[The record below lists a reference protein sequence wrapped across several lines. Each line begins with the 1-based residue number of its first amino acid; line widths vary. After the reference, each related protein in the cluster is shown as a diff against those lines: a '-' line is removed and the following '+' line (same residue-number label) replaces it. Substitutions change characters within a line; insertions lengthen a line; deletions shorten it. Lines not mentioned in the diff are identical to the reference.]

1 MADKKKK
8 QYTNEGMDKSY
19 RRLYSIVKPL
29 FMLLFPFRK
38 IHAENIPEGK
48 VLICPNHFSD
58 LDPLMVC
65 FSVPKRSPLRVM
77 AKQELMKVPIL
88 GWLLRRAGIFGVNR
102 GNSDVG
108 AIKTAMKHLKTGHKL
123 LLFPEGTRVK
133 NVDENAGKTGAIM
146 LAARTGTPILP
157 CYCQKRKFPFQ
168 RTSIVFGTPYMIEG
182 PEGQKVPS
190 SEYHQYAEDLMHR
203 IYALKDEIE

>member
-1 MADKKKK
+1 
-8 QYTNEGMDKSY
+8 
-19 RRLYSIVKPL
+19 
-29 FMLLFPFRK
+29 
-38 IHAENIPEGK
+38 
-48 VLICPNHFSD
+48 
-58 LDPLMVC
+58 
-65 FSVPKRSPLRVM
+65 
-77 AKQELMKVPIL
+77 
-88 GWLLRRAGIFGVNR
+88 
-102 GNSDVG
+102 
-108 AIKTAMKHLKTGHKL
+108 MKHLKSGRKL

-133 NVDENAGKTGAIM
+133 HVDENAGKTGAIM

>member
-19 RRLYSIVKPL
+19 RRLYSFVKPL

-65 FSVPKRSPLRVM
+65 FSVPKRSPIRVM

-108 AIKTAMKHLKTGHKL
+108 AIKTAMKHLKSG
-123 LLFPEGTRVK
+123 
-133 NVDENAGKTGAIM
+133 
-146 LAARTGTPILP
+146 
-157 CYCQKRKFPFQ
+157 RK
-168 RTSIVFGTPYMIEG
+168 
-182 PEGQKVPS
+182 
-190 SEYHQYAEDLMHR
+190 
-203 IYALKDEIE
+203 

>member
-8 QYTNEGMDKSY
+8 QYTNEEMDRSY
-19 RRLYSIVKPL
+19 RRLHSLLRPL
-29 FMLLFPFRK
+29 FFLLFPTRK

-48 VLICPNHFSD
+48 VLLCPNHFSD
-58 LDPLMVC
+58 LDPLVVC
-65 FSVPKRSPLRVM
+65 LSVPNQSPIRVM

-108 AIKTAMKHLKTGHKL
+108 AIKTAMKHLKSGHKL

-133 NVDENAGKTGAIM
+133 TVDENNGKTGAIM

-168 RTSIVFGTPYMIEG
+168 RTSVVFGTPYLIEG

-190 SEYHQYAEDLMHR
+190 SDYQDYADDLMHR
-203 IYALKDEIE
+203 IYALEEEIP

>member
-1 MADKKKK
+1 M
-8 QYTNEGMDKSY
+8 
-19 RRLYSIVKPL
+19 L
-29 FMLLFPFRK
+29 F
-38 IHAENIPEGK
+38 
-48 VLICPNHFSD
+48 
-58 LDPLMVC
+58 
-65 FSVPKRSPLRVM
+65 RS
-77 AKQELMKVPIL
+77 PIL

-108 AIKTAMKHLKTGHKL
+108 AIKTAMKHLKSGRKL

-203 IYALKDEIE
+203 IYALREEIT

>member
-29 FMLLFPFRK
+29 FM
-38 IHAENIPEGK
+38 
-48 VLICPNHFSD
+48 
-58 LDPLMVC
+58 
-65 FSVPKRSPLRVM
+65 
-77 AKQELMKVPIL
+77 
-88 GWLLRRAGIFGVNR
+88 
-102 GNSDVG
+102 
-108 AIKTAMKHLKTGHKL
+108 

>member
-19 RRLYSIVKPL
+19 RRLYSFVKPL

-65 FSVPKRSPLRVM
+65 FSVPKRSPIRVM
-77 AKQELMKVPIL
+77 AKQELMKVLSQRGENQRDVTAAEPVDKQLTL
-88 GWLLRRAGIFGVNR
+88 GPVSDGDDKIQSAHSGHSSSRRGGGSALR
-102 GNSDVG
+102 
-108 AIKTAMKHLKTGHKL
+108 
-123 LLFPEGTRVK
+123 
-133 NVDENAGKTGAIM
+133 
-146 LAARTGTPILP
+146 AR
-157 CYCQKRKFPFQ
+157 
-168 RTSIVFGTPYMIEG
+168 
-182 PEGQKVPS
+182 
-190 SEYHQYAEDLMHR
+190 
-203 IYALKDEIE
+203 